1 MITELNL
8 RIRQAMM
15 AAKALQL
22 EMPPWKDSVAQQSL
36 AHSSTCITGYAVGR
50 ASRKGARHK
59 LIKGLVMMP
68 GRLESIQRKRKTT
81 EGVSTREKSSHF
93 C

>member
-22 EMPPWKDSVAQQSL
+22 EMPPWKDSMAQQSL
-36 AHSSTCITGYAVGR
+36 AHSSTCITECAVGR
-50 ASRKGARHK
+50 VQERSSAQAYKGPCDDARETGIYPKEMQNH
-59 LIKGLVMMP
+59 
-68 GRLESIQRKRKTT
+68 
-81 EGVSTREKSSHF
+81 
-93 C
+93 